1 MKPQRKR
8 AEGQGIRQI
17 AVVGKLFFVAVSQT
31 TCAGAG
37 NKCPMKRLAFPDIDQ
52 DLLNDSLDSYVRAFG
67 MNDSL
72 DSYVRAFGMKESFNL
87 YNYKAMAPQHAEHA
101 RSMFKLHKL
110 LKALLAAS
118 PSGQIKYRHLKAGV
132 VHIQQTFGEEVLSAH
147 HTTKDS
153 NLLAGSIADC
163 LTVLLNHWR
172 RVAGTD
178 SNFEKFLTK
187 LDDSQAEIM
196 RALRDGAEPAS
207 SSKGGRQLA
216 PHVSAITEDSEGFPE
231 LSSAC
236 PKNTKKRQLEP
247 KISQVTVDSQGFP
260 TMSVTTPSKKKKDSL
275 ASEAAAASPPPA
287 VVIHVPSLSIGG
299 GKDQAYIQ
307 HQPEGPGTS
316 KRLVVSIH
324 RTMAARTT
332 KGHRWLIEQL
342 LPLCK
347 GKNGKPVFKK
357 TVVEARDKLVAK
369 HLKK

>member
-1 MKPQRKR
+1 
-8 AEGQGIRQI
+8 
-17 AVVGKLFFVAVSQT
+17 
-31 TCAGAG
+31 
-37 NKCPMKRLAFPDIDQ
+37 MKRLAFPDIDQ

-67 MNDSL
+67 M
-72 DSYVRAFGMKESFNL
+72 KESFNL
-87 YNYKAMAPQHAEHA
+87 CNYKAMAPQHAEHA

-260 TMSVTTPSKKKKDSL
+260 TMSVTTPSKRKKGSL

-287 VVIHVPSLSIGG
+287 TKEEWKGQVMKKPAAKIARAAEDADPAEVVIHVPSLSIGG

-342 LPLCK
+342 LLLCK

-357 TVVEARDKLVAK
+357 TVADARDKLVAK

>member
-1 MKPQRKR
+1 MQWL
-8 AEGQGIRQI
+8 ESY
-17 AVVGKLFFVAVSQT
+17 FFVAVSQT

-52 DLLNDSLDSYVRAFG
+52 DLF
-67 MNDSL
+67 NDSL

-118 PSGQIKYRHLKAGV
+118 PSAQIKYRHLKAGV

-247 KISQVTVDSQGFP
+247 KISQVTVDSLGFP
-260 TMSVTTPSKKKKDSL
+260 TMSVTTPSKKKKGSL

-287 VVIHVPSLSIGG
+287 TKEEWKGQVMKKPAAKIARAAEDADPAEVVIHVPSLSIGG
-299 GKDQAYIQ
+299 GK
-307 HQPEGPGTS
+307 GP
-316 KRLVVSIH
+316 SIH
-324 RTMAARTT
+324 SAPARRAGNEQKARGFYPPHHGGENDKGAPVAHRAALAIVQGQKTANPFSRRLLLMPETSS
-332 KGHRWLIEQL
+332 WL
-342 LPLCK
+342 
-347 GKNGKPVFKK
+347 N
-357 TVVEARDKLVAK
+357 T
-369 HLKK
+369 